1 MIFRQGCL
9 VSACALA
16 WLLFSPSYA
25 AEKCEPWMARII
37 SVQGRVEVV
46 RTGKA
51 RWQRVKL
58 EETLCAGDS
67 VRIEAR
73 SRAAILLANQ
83 TVLRLDEESAIT
95 FSKIEPDKP
104 SLLEL
109 LKGAVHFISR
119 VSRSL
124 EIKTPF
130 VNAGIEG
137 TEFVMRVG
145 ASQTEILV
153 FEGRVRVSNTAGS
166 LVLANGQAAVAEA
179 GKAPVRRIIVKPRKA
194 VQWALYYPPII
205 DYRQFSGMTRP
216 GTKALRESIAL
227 NRTNDIAG
235 AVAVLDTV
243 PSKLRDANYFTLR
256 AAMLLS
262 VGRLDEAE
270 PDIGQALDLDP
281 DNGVA
286 YALQSIIA
294 VAQNEDEK
302 ALHLA
307 LRAVDL
313 SPQSPVP
320 QIALSYAHQALF
332 DIEKALES
340 VQKAVDITPGDALA
354 WARIAELQLS
364 LGDLDRALAAAR
376 KAADLDPGLART
388 QAVLGFANLIRIDIQ
403 EAQTAFKKAIELDSA
418 APLPRLGLGLAKIRK
433 GDLNEGTEQIEIAAS
448 LDPDNALI
456 RSYLGKAYYDQKRDE
471 LAAAEFE
478 TAKALDPND
487 PTAYFYNAIL
497 EQTSNRPVE
506 ALRDLQ
512 QAIKLND
519 NRAVY
524 RSRFLLDQDLAA
536 RSASLGRIYRD
547 LGFEQL
553 ALVEGWK
560 SVDTDP
566 SNFSGHRLLADS
578 YAALPRHEIAR
589 VSELLQ
595 SQLLQPIN
603 INNLQPQLA
612 ESNLQILEGG
622 GPSAIGFN
630 EFNPLFTR
638 NRVALQVNGLAGN
651 NDTFADDATVS
662 GVKDRFSFSL
672 GQFHYET
679 DGFRENNDLKHDIYN
694 VFLQSAI
701 TPKLNIQ
708 AEYRRRET
716 EQGDLQ
722 LRFDPEAF
730 QNRTRREIDQ
740 DTFRL
745 GARASISP
753 QSDLIVSGIYTDR
766 NSLQSVSR
774 DFPDP
779 VSFTQDDQEG
789 FQVEGQYLL
798 QHGIFNATLGGGT
811 YDIDDDRVVRLQF
824 PFPCPF
830 PTCEFPS
837 KIDRKYHNT
846 YLYTNTTF
854 PRTVSWTVGLSYDS
868 IDDRNGDFDKFNPKV
883 GIQWD
888 FTDWARL
895 RLAYLRTVKRVLV
908 VDQTIEPTQVAGF
921 TQFFDDINATET
933 ELFGVGIDTILASTL
948 YGGIEYTR
956 RDLQVPIRDM
966 GQVGRFDRWEDLAQ
980 AYLYWT
986 PHDRWAISAKAE
998 FEKFRRSTIDPSLQE
1013 NGTLPEVK
1021 TLALP
1026 LFARYSNPSGFSAA
1040 VGGTFVSQKVE
1051 LSPSSMLS
1059 RDSDE
1064 FYLVDAALRYRFPK
1078 RFGLFSLEVRNLF
1091 DQSFFFRD
1099 LNIQTEGEAVTPR
1112 FIPDRT
1118 VLIRLTFALN

>member
-1 MIFRQGCL
+1 MILRQGYSIL
-9 VSACALA
+9 ACVFA
-16 WLLFSPSYA
+16 WLLISPGYA
-25 AEKCEPWMARII
+25 VEDCEPWVAKII

-46 RTGKA
+46 RTGKTSW
-51 RWQRVKL
+51 RRVKL
-58 EETLCAGDS
+58 EETLCTGDS

-83 TVLRLDEESAIT
+83 TVLRLDEGSAIT

-119 VSRSL
+119 VSHSL

-153 FEGRVRVSNTAGS
+153 FEGRVRVSNTKGS

-205 DYRQFSGMTRP
+205 DYRQVSGMTGP
-216 GTKALRESIAL
+216 GAEARRESIAQF
-227 NRTNDIAG
+227 RRNDIAG
-235 AVAVLDTV
+235 AIAVLDTV
-243 PSKLRDANYFTLR
+243 PDNVRDANYFTLR

-262 VGRLDEAE
+262 VGRLDEAA

-281 DNGVA
+281 DNGAA

-302 ALHLA
+302 ALRLA

-313 SPQSPVP
+313 SPRSPVP
-320 QIALSYAHQALF
+320 QIALSYAYQALF

-340 VQKAVDITPGDALA
+340 VQKAVDIIPGDALA

-364 LGDLDRALAAAR
+364 LGALDRALAAAR
-376 KAADLDPGLART
+376 KATDLDPGLART

-433 GDLNEGTEQIEIAAS
+433 GDLDEGTEQIEIAAG

-456 RSYLGKAYYDQKRDE
+456 RSYLGKAYYDQKRDK
-471 LAAAEFE
+471 LAVAEFA

-512 QAIKLND
+512 QAITLND

-560 SVDTDP
+560 SVNTDP

-578 YAALPRHEIAR
+578 YAALPRHDIAR

-612 ESNLQILEGG
+612 ESNLQIIEGG
-622 GPSAIGFN
+622 GPSALGFN

-651 NDTFADDATVS
+651 HDTLADDATVS

-694 VFLQSAI
+694 LFLQSAI
-701 TPKLNIQ
+701 TPRLNIQ
-708 AEYRRRET
+708 AEYRHRET
-716 EQGDLQ
+716 SQGDL
-722 LRFDPEAF
+722 RFNFDPRDFSPNFRQEL
-730 QNRTRREIDQ
+730 DQ
-740 DTFRL
+740 DTIRF
-745 GARASISP
+745 GARFSP
-753 QSDLIVSGIYTDR
+753 SFRSDLIFSGIYTDIASPLDQPPIFAR
-766 NSLQSVSR
+766 GDTEGYQSEV
-774 DFPDP
+774 
-779 VSFTQDDQEG
+779 
-789 FQVEGQYLL
+789 QYLYR
-798 QHGIFNATLGGGT
+798 HSRFNATIGGGA
-811 YDIDDDRVVRLQF
+811 YDIDFDARLH
-824 PFPCPF
+824 F
-830 PTCEFPS
+830 PTIEFQD
-837 KIDRKYHNT
+837 KFNDKYYNA
-846 YLYTNTTF
+846 YAYTNLVLHNDLNVTI
-854 PRTVSWTVGLSYDS
+854 GLSYDAL
-868 IDDRNGDFDKFNPKV
+868 DRRDQADSPGRDRDVNELNPKV
-883 GIQWD
+883 GVQWNV
-888 FTDWARL
+888 TDWAHL
-895 RLAYLRTVKRVLV
+895 RLAYFKTFKRALV
-908 VDQTIEPTQVAGF
+908 VNQTVEPTQIAGF
-921 TQFFDDINATET
+921 NQFFDDVNGTKSERY
-933 ELFGVGIDTILASTL
+933 GVGFDMVPAHNL
-948 YGGIEYTR
+948 YGGIEYSR
-956 RDLQVPIRDM
+956 RDLEVPNFSRIQM
-966 GQVGRFDRWEDLAQ
+966 KTEKLDRWEDLSRV
-980 AYLYWT
+980 YLYWT
-986 PHDRWAISAKAE
+986 SHDHWAVSTEAE
-998 FEKFRRSTIDPSLQE
+998 FERFKHSSSDISPTPKGRAFS
-1013 NGTLPEVK
+1013 EVK
-1021 TLALP
+1021 TVHAPLTIRYFHPTGVFAVLGGAFVHQEVDLAP
-1026 LFARYSNPSGFSAA
+1026 ISA
-1040 VGGTFVSQKVE
+1040 
-1051 LSPSSMLS
+1051 PI
-1059 RDSDE
+1059 RDSDD
-1064 FYLVDAALRYRFPK
+1064 FFVLDAAIGYRLPK
-1078 RFGLFSLEVRNLF
+1078 RRGIISVDVRNLL
-1091 DQSFFFRD
+1091 DEEFFLQD
-1099 LNIQTEGEAVTPR
+1099 LNIQSGREAVNPR
-1112 FIPDRT
+1112 LIPDRT
-1118 VLIRLTFALN
+1118 IFFRATFAFN